1 MKIVAAID
9 SFKGSLT
16 TFAAAEAVA
25 EGIHRV
31 YPDATVV
38 TSPIADGGE
47 GTAQAIVYANS
58 GVMRS
63 VAVSGPLGDTVNA
76 EYGICGEVA
85 VIEMAAASG
94 LPLVPADK
102 RNPLYTDTYGTG
114 ELILDAIR
122 HGCRKFIIG
131 IGGSATNDGGIGM
144 LRALGASF
152 LNADGGPVARGGIGL
167 CELEKIDLSAMPREL
182 SECSFTVAC
191 DVTNPLCGNYGC
203 SRIYAPQK
211 GADEKIITDMDA
223 WLKKYAELT
232 KKVNPNANPDYPG
245 AGAAG
250 GLGFAFLSY
259 LGATLKSGI
268 DIVIAET
275 KLENHIKDADFV
287 ITGEGRLD
295 GQSLMGKAPIGV
307 ATLAKKYG
315 KPVIALAGGVSE
327 DAVAAHEYG
336 IDAIFPI
343 VRGPIALAEAMRE
356 DIAKKNIS
364 ATAEQIFRLIN
375 AK

>member
-16 TFAAAEAVA
+16 TFDAAEAA
-25 EGIHRV
+25 KCGIQRV
-31 YPDATVV
+31 YPDAEVV
-38 TSPIADGGE
+38 ISPIADGGE
-47 GTAQAIVYANS
+47 GTAQAIVYANG

-63 VAVSGPLGDTVNA
+63 VATSGPLGDTVIA

-85 VIEMAAASG
+85 IIEMAAASG
-94 LPLVPADK
+94 LPLVPTDK

-114 ELILDAIR
+114 ELILDALR
-122 HGCRKFIIG
+122 QGCRKFIIG

-144 LRALGASF
+144 LRALGAKF
-152 LNADGGPVARGGIGL
+152 LDEGGNPVSRGGIGL
-167 CELEKIDLSAMPREL
+167 SELRKIEVSDMAKEL

-191 DVTNPLCGNYGC
+191 DVTNPLCGERGC
-203 SRIYAPQK
+203 SRIFAPQK
-211 GADEKIITDMDA
+211 GADEKIITDMDS
-223 WLKKYAELT
+223 WLSKYAELT
-232 KKVNPNANPDYPG
+232 KTVNPTSDPNYPG

-250 GLGFAFLSY
+250 GLGFAFLSF

-275 KLENHIKDADFV
+275 GLEEHIKTADFV

-307 ATLAKKYG
+307 ASIAKKYG
-315 KPVIALAGGVSE
+315 KPVIAIAGGVTD
-327 DAVAAHEYG
+327 DAIEAHGHG

-343 VRGPIALAEAMRE
+343 VRGPIALAEAMKE
-356 DIAKKNIS
+356 DVARKNIS
-364 ATAEQIFRLIN
+364 ATVEQIFRLISI
-375 AK
+375 K